1 MTFASEVLQ
10 VAVVGPSDTTEYKN
24 LAIEVMNKW
33 NIENT
38 RQRKV
43 VLLPW
48 SSEFA
53 ISDSGQHPQQLLNR
67 QGIDNADVTVAIFKS
82 RFGSPT
88 ENYQSGTEEEITRSL
103 QQGKTVHLFFFEGQA
118 SVDDSDEALLQR
130 KRLRE
135 FRETIRS
142 KVYYEQFQDANDFER
157 KLGKAIERDTWALG
171 KKASE
176 DRLNS
181 TRGFTQ
187 DRRIKFRVDSK
198 EDDHLVPTR
207 RGSKIQHHHWI
218 EVTNTSDYDASE
230 VTFLRP
236 EDSAMYYFRD
246 NNGPVEL
253 KSQQTWKVRFIKVMD
268 DKQLKITI
276 RWKDAG
282 KMHEET
288 FNIQ

>member
-118 SVDDSDEALLQR
+118 SVDDSDEALLQL

-142 KVYYEQFQDANDFER
+142 KVYYEQFQDANDFEH

-176 DRLNS
+176 DR
-181 TRGFTQ
+181 
-187 DRRIKFRVDSK
+187 RIKFRVDSK
-198 EDDHLVPTR
+198 EDDYLVPTR
-207 RGSKIQHHHWI
+207 RGSKIKHHHWI

-230 VTFLRP
+230 VTLLRP
-236 EDSAMYYFRD
+236 EDSATYYIRD

-276 RWKDAG
+276 RWKEAG

>member
-1 MTFASEVLQ
+1 MTFSSEVLQ
-10 VAVVGPSDTTEYKN
+10 VAVVGPSDATEYKN

-38 RQRKV
+38 RQRRV

-88 ENYQSGTEEEITRSL
+88 ENYQSGTEEEVKRSL
-103 QQGKTVHLFFFEGQA
+103 RQGKTVHLFFFEGQA
-118 SVDDSDEALLQR
+118 LVDDSDEALLQL

-142 KVYYEQFQDANDFER
+142 EVYYEQFQDANDFER
-157 KLGKAIERDTWALG
+157 KLGKVIEHDTWALD
-171 KKASE
+171 KKANE
-176 DRLNS
+176 DHLHLTGR
-181 TRGFTQ
+181 FTQ
-187 DRRIKFRVDSK
+187 DSRIKFRVDSH
-198 EDDHLVPTR
+198 EDDYLVPTR
-207 RGSKIQHHHWI
+207 RGSKIKHHHWI
-218 EVTNTSDYDASE
+218 EVTNTSDYDAFE
-230 VTFLRP
+230 VTFSRP

-246 NNGPVEL
+246 NTGPVEL
-253 KSQQTWKVRFIKVMD
+253 RSQQTWKLRFIKVME
-268 DKQLKITI
+268 DKPLKITI

-282 KMHEET
+282 KMHEDT
-288 FNIQ
+288 FSIQ